1 MGFAKTRSGLGGVLL
16 LLALIVAG
24 IVVGGLIAAA
34 AKNVSVLSW
43 LAYAKTFGLN
53 VDRPAVLELSVLRL
67 AVGFELT
74 INVAQAL
81 CVVGAVLLYRRIR

>member
-1 MGFAKTRSGLGGVLL
+1 MSAGRMRSGLGGFL
-16 LLALIVAG
+16 LLATLIIAG

-34 AKNVSVLSW
+34 AKNVSPLSW
-43 LAYAKTFGLN
+43 LAYAKTFGLSVN
-53 VDRPAVLELSVLRL
+53 RPLVLDLSVLRL
-67 AVGFELT
+67 ALGFELT